1 MIVDKKV
8 RLALFVL
15 LFITLNGCSWF
26 SRAPE
31 DAKEKQKQVQEQ
43 GKQQVIMQNFEAQI
57 RKPDIQPREIIAF
70 IDSNIAQISKENAS
84 AMILNLETLQKKKL
98 DNLQTRYYDDTVQRN
113 IIIQYPRGFDI
124 SRLDDVK
131 DAQLKTL
138 LTDTISDAYK
148 LETAEGTYY
157 PVINYG
163 AYRKYVSAVTP
174 DIGDY
179 IGIMANE
186 TDRVAVKDAALVI
199 GWDEVVNRA
208 MIMEE
213 FIKDYP
219 HSVKL
224 EDVKQLYK
232 RYVIYTFYGANN
244 TPLFRYDSK
253 TIVPEAK
260 KSYRNALAK
269 GNNSKYLATV
279 NSFLNLVDKSNNKL
293 TNEVDQ
299 YRKDVA
305 PTGD

>member
-15 LFITLNGCSWF
+15 FFITLNGCSWF

-84 AMILNLETLQKKKL
+84 AMILKLETLQKKKL